1 MRILV
6 QVIIESDQE
15 ATPALV
21 EDVACLE
28 GGTLSPETFGLRLDE
43 AKQMLAGIQ
52 QVMTAQ
58 QVKDYVEHQRQC
70 SHCQQSLVCKGHHQ
84 IGLRTLFG
92 KLTLSSPR
100 LYTCSCQ
107 PQAQRSWSPVATLFS
122 ERSTPELLCLEVR
135 WASLMSYGLTVG
147 FMSDLLPMEHQLST
161 STVSRHVHQLAEHLE
176 QELGDEQP
184 SFIEGCP
191 VQWYELPEPGAP
203 LTVSLDGGYVHARTP
218 ERRKDGSFEV
228 IVGKSTTGEGTTT
241 SFGLVSSYDTK
252 PRRRLFEVLQAQ
264 GMQMNQAVTFLT
276 DGGDTVRD
284 LTEGHNPLAE
294 HFLDW
299 FHITM
304 RLTVLNQMAKG
315 ISVQHKGEEFE
326 KELERVK
333 WFLWHGNAYKALQ
346 ALEGLELDI
355 DAEASNEAQKLA
367 RTLHEFDHY
376 IRTNRSSIPNYGDRY
391 RNEEA
396 ISSAMAESAV
406 NQIVSRRFVKK
417 QQMRWT
423 RQGAH
428 LLLQIRTQ
436 VLNDALHK
444 TFQRWYPGMAQRE
457 PKQNTPVAESNILA
471 S

>member
-1 MRILV
+1 MRIRI

-21 EDVACLE
+21 EEVACFE
-28 GGTLSPETFGLRLDE
+28 RGPLSPETLGLRLDE
-43 AKQMLAGIQ
+43 AKQVLAQIQ

-58 QVKDYVEHQRQC
+58 QVEDYVEHQRQC

-84 IGLRTLFG
+84 IRLRTLFG
-92 KLTLSSPR
+92 KLTLASPR

-107 PQAQRSWSPVATLFS
+107 PRAQHSWSPVATLFP

-147 FMSDLLPMEHQLST
+147 LLGDLLPMEHQLST
-161 STVSRHVHQLAEHLE
+161 SAVSRHVHQVAERLE
-176 QELGDEQP
+176 QELGDEHP

-191 VQWYELPEPGAP
+191 AQWYELPEPGAP

-241 SFGLVSSYDTK
+241 SFGLVSGYDTK

-276 DGGDTVRD
+276 DGGDTLRD
-284 LTEGHNPLAE
+284 LTEGLNPLKE
-294 HFLDW
+294 HILDW
-299 FHITM
+299 FHVTM
-304 RLTVLNQMAKG
+304 RITVLNQMAKG
-315 ISVQHKGEEFE
+315 VSVQEKGEKFE

-333 WFLWHGNAYKALQ
+333 WFLWHGNVYKALQ
-346 ALEGLELDI
+346 VLEGLELDI

-367 RTLHEFDHY
+367 RTLHEFEHY
-376 IRTNRSSIPNYGDRY
+376 IRTNQSSIPNYGDRY
-391 RNEEA
+391 RNGEA
-396 ISSAMAESAV
+396 ISSAVAESTV
-406 NQIVSRRFVKK
+406 NQIVSKRFVKK

-423 RQGAH
+423 RRGAH
-428 LLLQIRTQ
+428 LLLQIRTR
-436 VLNDALHK
+436 VFDDTLPA
-444 TFQRWYPGMAQRE
+444 TFQRWYPGMGTGKSQQE
-457 PKQNTPVAESNILA
+457 PTLA
-471 S
+471 AS